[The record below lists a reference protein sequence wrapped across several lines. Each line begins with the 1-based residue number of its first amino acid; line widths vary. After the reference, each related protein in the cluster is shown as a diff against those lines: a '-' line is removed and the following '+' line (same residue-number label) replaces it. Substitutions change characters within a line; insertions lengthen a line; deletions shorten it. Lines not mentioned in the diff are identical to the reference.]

1 MWMTA
6 QHSKRWVSMAHS
18 AVRMSLALA
27 LPFVVAGV
35 VASPESA
42 WAQATTAADST
53 TDRTYPAL
61 LAPSKPLGLPNSRP
75 RLTLS
80 MPITSRLLG
89 LDSGIGEL
97 DISAAL
103 GTSGLTNEATS
114 EAENFSWS
122 LEAWQMNTASLA
134 HIQCQQH
141 SLTIDTFLA
150 KNCQFVDQPVPDNA
164 VNLIQ
169 VQGEWTAAP
178 NVSVGV
184 GLFRTENKND
194 ALSDQ
199 FGQPLDQIAS
209 LFGLP
214 SATLATADGVVEGIS
229 TNVSF
234 GIEVE
239 RVGEFLLGLQLAR
252 YRQRSSLMDLGD
264 PRDWAAAGRFDNSM
278 SNAAQLSLAW
288 QRGSFRGDLLGR
300 YNERP
305 IQLGQLGNQVISAP
319 TSGFDLEFSWQPGA
333 TSSLS
338 IGVSNLLDQSSSQN
352 NLETTTD
359 EGVQD
364 IYGRIP
370 YVRYKQDL

>member
-1 MWMTA
+1 MGMVTMA
-6 QHSKRWVSMAHS
+6 QIQQRSVLLTRDARAVLLGACLLLSLVGFNQAMAQDQQ
-18 AVRMSLALA
+18 L
-27 LPFVVAGV
+27 GK
-35 VASPESA
+35 EN
-42 WAQATTAADST
+42 T
-53 TDRTYPAL
+53 TYPAL
-61 LAPSKPLGLPNSRP
+61 LAPNQPLGLPNSRP

-80 MPITSRLLG
+80 MPLTGRLLG
-89 LDSGIGEL
+89 LDDSDTALDLRQFSASANEPSSG
-97 DISAAL
+97 
-103 GTSGLTNEATS
+103 S
-114 EAENFSWS
+114 ESFSWS

-141 SLTIDTFLA
+141 SLSMESFLA
-150 KNCQFVDQPVPDNA
+150 TNCHFVDQPVPDNA

-184 GLFRTENKND
+184 GLFRSENNRS
-194 ALSDQ
+194 AVSEQL
-199 FGQPLDQIAS
+199 GQPLDQIAS

-214 SATLATADGVVEGIS
+214 SASLGTADGLVEGMS
-229 TNVSF
+229 ANVSF

-264 PRDWAAAGRFDNSM
+264 PRDWVAAGRFDDSM
-278 SNAAQLSLAW
+278 STAAQLSLAW
-288 QRGSFRGDLLGR
+288 QKGNFRGDLLGR
-300 YNERP
+300 YNDQP
-305 IQLGQLGNQVISAP
+305 IQLGRVGNQVIAAP
-319 TSGFDLEFSWQPGA
+319 STGFDLEFSWQPGA

-338 IGVSNLLDQSSSQN
+338 IGVSNLLDQSPSN
-352 NLETTTD
+352 GALETTTD